1 MKTQRNMSQMKK
13 EDKTPEEE
21 LDKVEISNR
30 HDKTPEEEG

>member
-1 MKTQRNMSQMKK
+1 MSQMKK

-30 HDKTPEEEG
+30 HDKDFRVMK